1 MNPATLPRT
10 TKVYPLTSLRF
21 FAALLV
27 VFHHTAFVFLPGFH
41 GATLANLPKGF
52 LERLPLELW
61 ISVSFFYLL
70 SGYVLSLVYLRGSRP
85 LPVSKFLA
93 ARFARIYPLYLL
105 MILLCTPR
113 FLRHAVQHDGLTAGI
128 ARTVEVF
135 VAHVTLLDAWYP
147 SRLNGIDAPSWSL
160 SGEVFFYLCFPVLGV
175 LLWKLRGA
183 MLWWI
188 AFGLYVGGQALV
200 WAVRP
205 HVGYLTIDQWPP
217 FHLSTF
223 ALGVLLG
230 RWQTLQREDSRGA
243 VDREWQANVALVL
256 SFCGLLASALL
267 VPYFHVLEPYAD
279 GMLAPILALMIWGLS
294 AAPTVWSRL
303 LSAPWLVAL
312 GNGSYAL
319 YLINVPMRFIF
330 ESLHWTTQAFYPV
343 YLSVCVGLSVF
354 SFYYFETPAR
364 LWLLERFESR
374 SMKTMVETS
383 AVQ

>member
-1 MNPATLPRT
+1 MIPATLPRT
-10 TKVYPLTSLRF
+10 RKVYPLTSLRF

-41 GATLANLPKGF
+41 DVTFANLPEGSLK
-52 LERLPLELW
+52 RLSFELW
-61 ISVSFFYLL
+61 FSVSFFYLL

-85 LPVSKFLA
+85 FQVGKFLA
-93 ARFARIYPLYLL
+93 ARFARIYPVYLL
-105 MILLCTPR
+105 MIVLCTPSVLSHR
-113 FLRHAVQHDGLTAGI
+113 VQHDGLTAGI
-128 ARTVEVF
+128 TGTAEVF
-135 VAHVTLLDAWYP
+135 AAHVTLVDAWYP
-147 SRLNGIDAPSWSL
+147 SRLVGIDAPSWSL
-160 SGEVFFYLCFPVLGV
+160 SGEAFFYLCFPVLGV
-175 LLWKLRGA
+175 WLWKLRGA
-183 MLWWI
+183 GLWWT

-200 WAVRP
+200 WTARP
-205 HVGYLTIDQWPP
+205 HVGLLTILLWPP

-230 RWQTLQREDSRGA
+230 RWQTLQREDSGRAG
-243 VDREWQANVALVL
+243 VREWQANLVLGL
-256 SFCGLLASALL
+256 SFCGLLASTLL
-267 VPYFHVLEPYAD
+267 VPYFHVTEPYNE
-279 GMLAPILALMIWGLS
+279 GMLAPILAGMIWSLS

-319 YLINVPMRFIF
+319 YLINVPMLSIF

-343 YLSVCVGLSVF
+343 YLSLCVGLSVF
-354 SFYYFETPAR
+354 SFYYFETPVR

-374 SMKTMVETS
+374 SREKMVEAS